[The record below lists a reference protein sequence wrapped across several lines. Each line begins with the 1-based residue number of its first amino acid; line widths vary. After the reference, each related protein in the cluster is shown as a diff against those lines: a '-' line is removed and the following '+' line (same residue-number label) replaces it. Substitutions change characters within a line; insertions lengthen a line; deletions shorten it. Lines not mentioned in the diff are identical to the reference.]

1 VGSTR
6 NTNINLLTI
15 IRHYRKY
22 VDKLFIENN
31 NIKLIKDQIKKDIF
45 LKLYLDLHNSINNE

>member
-1 VGSTR
+1 MGSTR